1 MVPGGGGPLDPG
13 AALAATVVALGG
25 MIDAAAPEGRVEE
38 APKPNAAAAVA
49 EVAIG
54 GAATAVEFPMFP
66 TDHCCLSM
74 VMFKPSPPRR
84 QIRGD
89 IR

>member
-25 MIDAAAPEGRVEE
+25 TVDAAAPEGRVEE

-54 GAATAVEFPMFP
+54 GAAAAVEFPMFP
-66 TDHCCLSM
+66 SSSKH
-74 VMFKPSPPRR
+74 
-84 QIRGD
+84 GD
-89 IR
+89 VQTVAAKKTNTGDSR